1 MNLNDYQF
9 EAQETDRV
17 LGGVNSQNGIDLT
30 VPLLGIAAK
39 AGELLSEYMKHLRD
53 GDSHLLFKPRIAE
66 QLGDLLW
73 YTANVAQRFD
83 LKLSDVA
90 SQNLRK
96 TKDMWLS
103 PEFLGVNFDENFIE
117 NESFPRKFE
126 VELKEDF
133 TFDTKKVSV
142 YIDGKPLGDKLTDNA
157 EDPDGYRFHDIFHL
171 SYVAI
176 LGWSPVVRKLLNR
189 KRRSDKKIDEVQDGG
204 RAQVIDEAISA
215 LVFEYARSHNWLQ
228 GVNELDYRLL
238 RTIKDL
244 TSVLEVK
251 HREVNEWQKAILL
264 GFDIW
269 REVLS
274 NRGGRILVDLDAK
287 NLIYLGPSNS
297 EI

>member
-1 MNLNDYQF
+1 
-9 EAQETDRV
+9 
-17 LGGVNSQNGIDLT
+17 
-30 VPLLGIAAK
+30 
-39 AGELLSEYMKHLRD
+39 
-53 GDSHLLFKPRIAE
+53 
-66 QLGDLLW
+66 
-73 YTANVAQRFD
+73 
-83 LKLSDVA
+83 
-90 SQNLRK
+90 
-96 TKDMWLS
+96 
-103 PEFLGVNFDENFIE
+103 
-117 NESFPRKFE
+117 
-126 VELKEDF
+126 
-133 TFDTKKVSV
+133 
-142 YIDGKPLGDKLTDNA
+142 
-157 EDPDGYRFHDIFHL
+157 
-171 SYVAI
+171 
-176 LGWSPVVRKLLNR
+176 
-189 KRRSDKKIDEVQDGG
+189 VQDGG